1 MQTKVSD
8 VFSSNNLFS
17 IPNYQRDY
25 AWGKQNVD
33 DLWEDLEEAKAV
45 SEDKNNSNEMGHFL
59 GTIVLAKRDDGVYDI
74 IDGQQRATTIYLLRY
89 ALNALKKNKDRNIN
103 IFLDDDDKPRL
114 QVTDQN
120 LDFFAKLLKQANDK
134 KIDEVLKI
142 LPKNAQYY
150 FVKPSIS
157 RGRSPKEY
165 ENLLISAKT
174 TAITVE
180 YAGKT
185 KERSATG

>member
-8 VFSSNNLFS
+8 VFSSSNLFS

-25 AWGKQNVD
+25 AWGAHNITE
-33 DLWEDLEEAKAV
+33 LWEDLEEAKAL

-89 ALNALKKNKDRNIN
+89 ALNALKNNKDRNIN

-114 QVTDQN
+114 QVTKQN
-120 LDFFAKLLKQANDK
+120 SDFFAKLLKQANDK
-134 KIDEVLKI
+134 QIYDSLE
-142 LPKNAQYY
+142 
-150 FVKPSIS
+150 
-157 RGRSPKEY
+157 KE
-165 ENLLISAKT
+165 
-174 TAITVE
+174 AITSGQKS
-180 YAGKT
+180 YMKFLKKFGLRLAILLT
-185 KERSATG
+185 KKQVATY